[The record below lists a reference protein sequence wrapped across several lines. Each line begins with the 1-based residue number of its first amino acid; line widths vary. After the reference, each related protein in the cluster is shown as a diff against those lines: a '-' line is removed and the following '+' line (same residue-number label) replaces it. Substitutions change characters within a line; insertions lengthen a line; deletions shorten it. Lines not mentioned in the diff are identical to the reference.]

1 MMATLDKP
9 TPIERLV
16 KLIPLKYPLAALAW
30 TILVGAI
37 GFRVANYIQSAAS
50 PFQSPNPVNEILGT
64 LLSFYL
70 YYVVRYLRLRIA
82 SAERLITPIMA
93 EGQNEYQAIFGRV
106 NSTRAIVLLTVIFE
120 ALAFLVTSTGLT
132 FSVITVYSKLG
143 QLILILAFSTLVWEY
158 AISSWGLHKL
168 GQSQLKLKSFLEDR
182 FMGARSI
189 GNVALSLTIA
199 YLGGLLLFF
208 LDSAT
213 FLPVTT
219 NLGLASFY
227 LILLAL
233 GVVMFFLPLNSI
245 HKKMLTEKAGRQ
257 KELGHELLT
266 IKQTSSLQSTGSSA
280 PMERVER
287 AVTEL
292 VRLKDLEI
300 TERKL
305 ASTPSWPFDIQL
317 LAKLV
322 TITLSVTAVLLT
334 RLITDYLIHI

>member
-1 MMATLDKP
+1 MAMIEKP
-9 TPIERLV
+9 TPIERFV
-16 KLIPLKYPLAALAW
+16 QLIPLRYPLAALAW
-30 TILVGAI
+30 TIIVGPV
-37 GFRVANYIQSAAS
+37 GFRVANYIQSGAT
-50 PFQSPNPVNEILGT
+50 PFQSPNPINEILGT
-64 LLSFYL
+64 LLIFYL
-70 YYVVRYLRLRIA
+70 YYTVRYLRLRIVK
-82 SAERLITPIMA
+82 AERQITPIVSGG
-93 EGQNEYQAIFGRV
+93 ESEYDAIFGRV
-106 NSTRAIVLLTVIFE
+106 NSSRSIVLLTVVFE
-120 ALAFLVTSTGLT
+120 ILALLVTSENL
-132 FSVITVYSKLG
+132 SLSAVTVYSKIDQVL
-143 QLILILAFSTLVWEY
+143 LILAFSTLVWEY

-189 GNVALSLTIA
+189 GNVALSLTVA

-219 NLGLASFY
+219 NLGFASFY

-245 HKKMLTEKAGRQ
+245 HKKMQIEKADNQRELGRQ
-257 KELGHELLT
+257 LLT
-266 IKQTSSLQSTGSSA
+266 IKQSSSGQSSNSPGSI
-280 PMERVER
+280 ENVEK

-292 VRLKDLEI
+292 VRLKNLEI
-300 TERKL
+300 TEKKL

-317 LAKLV
+317 LAKLI
-322 TITLSVTAVLLT
+322 TIILSVTAVLLT

>member
-1 MMATLDKP
+1 MAMIEKP

-16 KLIPLKYPLAALAW
+16 QLIPLRYPLASLTL
-30 TILVGAI
+30 TIISGPI
-37 GFRVANYIQSAAS
+37 GFRVANYIQSGAS
-50 PFQSPNPVNEILGT
+50 PFQSPNPPNEILGI
-64 LLSFYL
+64 LLLFYV
-70 YYVVRYLRLRIA
+70 YYTVRYLRLKIVK
-82 SAERLITPIMA
+82 AEPLITPIMSG
-93 EGQNEYQAIFGRV
+93 GQNEYGTIFGRV
-106 NSTRAIVLLTVIFE
+106 NSTRSIALLTVIFE
-120 ALAFLVTSTGLT
+120 VLALLVTSEGLT
-132 FSVITVYSKLG
+132 LSAVTVYSKLD
-143 QLILILAFSTLVWEY
+143 QVILIIAFSTLVWEY
-158 AISSWGLHKL
+158 AASSWGLHKL

-219 NLGLASFY
+219 NLGFASFY

-233 GVVMFFLPLNSI
+233 GVVMFFLPLDSI
-245 HKKMLTEKAGRQ
+245 HKKMQIEKADHQRELGRQ
-257 KELGHELLT
+257 LLT
-266 IKQTSSLQSTGSSA
+266 INQSSSGQSSNCPGSI
-280 PMERVER
+280 ENVEK

-292 VRLKDLEI
+292 VRLKNLEI
-300 TERKL
+300 TEKKL

-317 LAKLV
+317 LAKLI
-322 TITLSVTAVLLT
+322 TIVLSVTAVLLT